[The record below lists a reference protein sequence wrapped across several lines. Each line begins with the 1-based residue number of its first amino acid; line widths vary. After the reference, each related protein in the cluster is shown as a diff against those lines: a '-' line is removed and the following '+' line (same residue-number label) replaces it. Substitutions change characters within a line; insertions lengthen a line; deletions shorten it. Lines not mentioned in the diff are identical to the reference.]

1 MRLCLTSTPV
11 TCAAP
16 AFSAA
21 NEYRPSWL
29 ARSSTRAP
37 SRMSRLLPTIA
48 SYRSFMRF
56 RCSMAPRWRSRA

>member
-1 MRLCLTSTPV
+1 MRLSLTSTPV

-21 NEYRPSWL
+21 NENRPSWL

-37 SRMSRLLPTIA
+37 SKMSRLLANSA
-48 SYRSFMRF
+48 S
-56 RCSMAPRWRSRA
+56 